1 MTTTQPQTGQP
12 TEYKRLYK
20 FSADQDGTFAGGKLD
35 SELDRVSLSIQQI
48 RQRLGMIQLDDGTL
62 KELEDISQ
70 LSATL
75 IAQIQAMFANDAD
88 KAKQYADQAL
98 AAANELLDIYSDFE
112 KNLAAAEDSAEAA
125 EASSSLALQASI
137 AVKDLEAQI
146 NALSDSILSNRLQAE
161 KAAARAEEAARLV
174 AFSYRSIVSI
184 TANETTAA
192 SNLIPS
198 RGVKVGD
205 TVVSLDN
212 GAVFPIVDVSGGIVT
227 VGAQQGSLKG
237 PRGLQG
243 NDGAKGSQGAPGLQG
258 SAGATFTPA
267 VSTEGV
273 LSWANDRGLPNPTPV
288 NIKGAKGDKGD
299 TGDTGPQ
306 GLKGD
311 KGDIGPEGPQG
322 PKGDKGDTGPTG
334 SPGVQGSSGATF
346 TPAVSSAGDISWT
359 NDKGLANPA
368 TVNIKGP
375 KGDKGDDGI
384 QGLQGVPGPAGTTD
398 YTQLTNKPT
407 SDTTLSVSGK
417 FADAK
422 AVGDALAKKVGYV
435 AQTGISAAEKEV
447 ARTNIGAADA
457 SDVVRLSEQ
466 TIEATDKE
474 QVYTNLGLI
483 QMFKELCLENGAT
496 QTEIDALE

>member
-75 IAQIQAMFANDAD
+75 IAQIQALFANDAD

-137 AVKDLEAQI
+137 AVKNLEAQI
-146 NALSDSILSNRLQAE
+146 NDLSVSILNNRVQAE

-174 AFSYRSIVSI
+174 AFSYRSTASI
-184 TANETTAA
+184 RANETTAA

-237 PRGLQG
+237 PAGEQG
-243 NDGAKGSQGAPGLQG
+243 EQGVQGDPGLQG
-258 SAGATFTPA
+258 PIGATFTPA
-267 VSTEGV
+267 VSETGV
-273 LSWANDRGLPNPTPV
+273 L
-288 NIKGAKGDKGD
+288 
-299 TGDTGPQ
+299 
-306 GLKGD
+306 
-311 KGDIGPEGPQG
+311 
-322 PKGDKGDTGPTG
+322 
-334 SPGVQGSSGATF
+334 
-346 TPAVSSAGDISWT
+346 SWT
-359 NDKGLANPA
+359 NDKGLTNPA
-368 TVNIKGP
+368 SVNIKGP
-375 KGDKGDDGI
+375 KGDKGEAGE
-384 QGLQGVPGPAGTTD
+384 QGAPGPTGAPGEQGPMGTSPWAAAFGQFRLDGPYLKMD
-398 YTQLTNKPT
+398 YVGVEPATNFVINANGE
-407 SDTTLSVSGK
+407 L
-417 FADAK
+417 
-422 AVGDALAKKVGYV
+422 
-435 AQTGISAAEKEV
+435 
-447 ARTNIGAADA
+447 
-457 SDVVRLSEQ
+457 
-466 TIEATDKE
+466 EAT
-474 QVYTNLGLI
+474 V
-483 QMFKELCLENGAT
+483 
-496 QTEIDALE
+496 

>member
-146 NALSDSILSNRLQAE
+146 NALSVSILNNRVQAE

-243 NDGAKGSQGAPGLQG
+243 NDGAKGDSGSVGPQG

-267 VSTEGV
+267 VSTEGE
-273 LSWANDRGLPNPTPV
+273 LSWTNNKGLTNPAPV
-288 NIKGAKGDKGD
+288 NIRGPKGERGERGLQ
-299 TGDTGPQ
+299 GSPGPA
-306 GLKGD
+306 GS
-311 KGDIGPEGPQG
+311 PGPQG
-322 PKGDKGDTGPTG
+322 PM
-334 SPGVQGSSGATF
+334 GSSPWATAFGQFRIDGADLKLDYVGLDT
-346 TPAVSSAGDISWT
+346 SADFSINT
-359 NDKGLANPA
+359 NGEL
-368 TVNIKGP
+368 TVT
-375 KGDKGDDGI
+375 
-384 QGLQGVPGPAGTTD
+384 V
-398 YTQLTNKPT
+398 
-407 SDTTLSVSGK
+407 
-417 FADAK
+417 
-422 AVGDALAKKVGYV
+422 
-435 AQTGISAAEKEV
+435 
-447 ARTNIGAADA
+447 
-457 SDVVRLSEQ
+457 
-466 TIEATDKE
+466 
-474 QVYTNLGLI
+474 
-483 QMFKELCLENGAT
+483 
-496 QTEIDALE
+496 TE